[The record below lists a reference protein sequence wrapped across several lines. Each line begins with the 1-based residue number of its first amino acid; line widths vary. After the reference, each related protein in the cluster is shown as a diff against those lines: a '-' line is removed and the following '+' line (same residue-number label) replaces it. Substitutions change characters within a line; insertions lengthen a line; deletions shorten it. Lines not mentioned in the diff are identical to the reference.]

1 MNIGKINP
9 LKYYVL
15 FIPQK
20 TFNIMS
26 QAENVSKGL

>member
-15 FIPQK
+15 SISESEK
-20 TFNIMS
+20 IY
-26 QAENVSKGL
+26 E